1 MKDTIRTQSVFRRG
15 EREVRLPNV
24 RRLSRQL
31 HEDKEQEV
39 RESTTTNHLLM
50 QMGQF
55 VDHDL
60 TLAPEAGK
68 IQQINSVSTV
78 LFNFVISELFCC
90 RPDLRDDI
98 ERCANIEI
106 LEDEQD
112 EDKIYLENDNL
123 DCLRF
128 TRSDKADM

>member
-1 MKDTIRTQSVFRRG
+1 M
-15 EREVRLPNV
+15 
-24 RRLSRQL
+24 
-31 HEDKEQEV
+31 
-39 RESTTTNHLLM
+39 
-50 QMGQF
+50 
-55 VDHDL
+55 
-60 TLAPEAGK
+60 LATEC
-68 IQQINSVSTV
+68 STV

>member
-1 MKDTIRTQSVFRRG
+1 M
-15 EREVRLPNV
+15 RLPNA

-31 HEDKEQEV
+31 HEDKEPPPDG
-39 RESTTTNHLLM
+39 RMSTTTNHLLM

-55 VDHDL
+55 IDHDL
-60 TLAPEAGK
+60 TLAPEDGK
-68 IQQINSVSTV
+68 IQQINSVTTFS
-78 LFNFVISELFCC
+78 FNFVISELFCC
-90 RPDLRDDI
+90 RPDLRDNI

-112 EDKIYLENDNL
+112 EDKIYLNTTL

-128 TRSDKADM
+128 TRSEKADM